1 MVFGSLVFLDLGSIY
16 LLEGKFILLYLQPDM
31 IFVFVTVVLVWL
43 QCFFPCMV
51 HVKSGNKFCDNWSE
65 IVG

>member
-16 LLEGKFILLYLQPDM
+16 LLEGKFILLYLQPYM
-31 IFVFVTVVLVWL
+31 ISVFLNIVLVWL

-51 HVKSGNKFCDNWSE
+51 HVKSGDKFRDNWSE